1 MLGVQGE
8 VTWGPVALPWLF
20 DLCLN
25 SFLLMIFPVPCTAL
39 LRPLLITEE
48 RKEREEFEEEEGR
61 VVGCWVREAELR
73 LKFKIEDDGGLLPA
87 NDPIIQKKSTCEHSM
102 QQLKKEAAHQEKN
115 EKNQPT
121 VVELSQYSM
130 LNLI

>member
-61 VVGCWVREAELR
+61 VVEGCWVREAELR

-87 NDPIIQKKSTCEHSM
+87 NDPIIQKSQPVSIQSNNLSKRRPTRRKM
-102 QQLKKEAAHQEKN
+102 KRI
-115 EKNQPT
+115 NQRL
-121 VVELSQYSM
+121 LS
-130 LNLI
+130 

>member
-25 SFLLMIFPVPCTAL
+25 SFLLIIFPVPCTAL
-39 LRPLLITEE
+39 LLPLLITEE

-87 NDPIIQKKSTCEHSM
+87 NDPIIQKSQPVSIQCNNLSKRRPTRRKM
-102 QQLKKEAAHQEKN
+102 KRI
-115 EKNQPT
+115 NQRL
-121 VVELSQYSM
+121 LS
-130 LNLI
+130 